1 MSTENFVSLEPV
13 PSDPSNVG
21 SPKPPHVDAQRLA
34 DRLRSEI
41 QGEVRFDDGS
51 RALYAADASNYRQVP
66 IGVVIPRTDDDVRAT
81 IAACREFGAPLL
93 SRGGGTSLA
102 GQCCNIA
109 VVIDFSKYMNKIL
122 EINENEKFA
131 RVHPGVVL
139 DDLRKETTKVGLTFG
154 PDPATHSR
162 CTLGGMIGNNS
173 CGTHSVMAGK
183 TVDNVEELRILTYD
197 GLELTVGPT
206 SDAELEQIIA
216 AGGSRGEIYRTMRG
230 IRDNYAGLIRSKYP
244 KIPRRVSGY
253 NLDELLP
260 EAGFHVARALVG
272 SECTLVTVL
281 EAKLRLVKN
290 PSHRALVVLGY
301 SDIYIGA
308 DHVPEI
314 MGFGPIALEAIDGNL
329 VADIR
334 KKNLHVRDLSLLPEG
349 HGFLLVEFG
358 GDTRAEADD
367 KAHRMMEAL
376 KSKSDGPN
384 MKFYD
389 DKREEALVWEIRES
403 GLGATA
409 FVPGKPFT
417 WEGWEDSAVPPDK
430 MGKYLRELCS
440 LYQKHG
446 YTGAYYGHFGQ
457 GCLHTRINFD
467 LESAPGIRNFRSFVE
482 EAADLVVSFGGSLS
496 GEHGDGQ
503 SRAELLPKM
512 FGPELI
518 QAFRQFKN
526 AWDPQWKMNPGKVV
540 SAYRIDEN
548 LRLGPHYN
556 PWDPQTHFNF
566 PEDRGSLARATLR
579 CVGVGECRRHEN
591 KVMCPS
597 YRVTREEKHST
608 RGRAHLLFEMM
619 QGEVIRDG
627 WQSEEVKESLDL
639 CLSCKGCKGDCPVN
653 VDVATY
659 KAEFLSHYYE
669 GKLRPR
675 QAYAFGLIHNWARL
689 ASLAPGLVNLVTQT
703 PGLSAIAK
711 AIAGVPQQRKIPAFA
726 PTTFQELV
734 RERAQRNP
742 NAPKVM
748 LWPDTFN
755 NHFFPDTALA
765 ALDAL
770 ETVGFQVVVPQVD
783 VCCGRPLYD
792 YGMLDQ
798 AKRLLRKTMAT
809 LANEIDAGLPI
820 VMLEPSCASVF
831 RDELVNFFPSD
842 PRAARLHDQVYL
854 IGDFLDKFAKETTL
868 PALHRKVFAHAHCH
882 HKAVLGTDGEKHLFE
897 RLGVDYELPNN
908 GCCGMAGSFGFEKG
922 EKYEVSVAV
931 GEHEL
936 LPKVRSAARDTIIV
950 AEGFSCREQIA
961 QETKR
966 QALHPAE
973 LLQMAI
979 HAGPDG
985 VAGDLPETRM
995 VERRKRAV
1003 RNSMLK
1009 TAAVLAGACAAGF
1022 LFWRKFGD

>member
-1 MSTENFVSLEPV
+1 
-13 PSDPSNVG
+13 
-21 SPKPPHVDAQRLA
+21 
-34 DRLRSEI
+34 
-41 QGEVRFDDGS
+41 
-51 RALYAADASNYRQVP
+51 
-66 IGVVIPRTDDDVRAT
+66 
-81 IAACREFGAPLL
+81 
-93 SRGGGTSLA
+93 
-102 GQCCNIA
+102 
-109 VVIDFSKYMNKIL
+109 
-122 EINENEKFA
+122 
-131 RVHPGVVL
+131 
-139 DDLRKETTKVGLTFG
+139 
-154 PDPATHSR
+154 
-162 CTLGGMIGNNS
+162 
-173 CGTHSVMAGK
+173 
-183 TVDNVEELRILTYD
+183 
-197 GLELTVGPT
+197 
-206 SDAELEQIIA
+206 
-216 AGGSRGEIYRTMRG
+216 
-230 IRDNYAGLIRSKYP
+230 
-244 KIPRRVSGY
+244 
-253 NLDELLP
+253 
-260 EAGFHVARALVG
+260 
-272 SECTLVTVL
+272 
-281 EAKLRLVKN
+281 
-290 PSHRALVVLGY
+290 
-301 SDIYIGA
+301 
-308 DHVPEI
+308 
-314 MGFGPIALEAIDGNL
+314 
-329 VADIR
+329 
-334 KKNLHVRDLSLLPEG
+334 
-349 HGFLLVEFG
+349 
-358 GDTRAEADD
+358 
-367 KAHRMMEAL
+367 
-376 KSKSDGPN
+376 
-384 MKFYD
+384 
-389 DKREEALVWEIRES
+389 
-403 GLGATA
+403 
-409 FVPGKPFT
+409 
-417 WEGWEDSAVPPDK
+417 
-430 MGKYLRELCS
+430 
-440 LYQKHG
+440 
-446 YTGAYYGHFGQ
+446 
-457 GCLHTRINFD
+457 
-467 LESAPGIRNFRSFVE
+467 
-482 EAADLVVSFGGSLS
+482 
-496 GEHGDGQ
+496 
-503 SRAELLPKM
+503 
-512 FGPELI
+512 
-518 QAFRQFKN
+518 
-526 AWDPQWKMNPGKVV
+526 
-540 SAYRIDEN
+540 
-548 LRLGPHYN
+548 
-556 PWDPQTHFNF
+556 
-566 PEDRGSLARATLR
+566 
-579 CVGVGECRRHEN
+579 
-591 KVMCPS
+591 
-597 YRVTREEKHST
+597 
-608 RGRAHLLFEMM
+608 MM

-726 PTTFQELV
+726 PSTFQQLV

-798 AKRLLRKTMAT
+798 AKRLLQKTMAT

-831 RDELVNFFPSD
+831 RDELVNFFTSD

-922 EKYEVSVAV
+922 DKYEVSVAV

-1009 TAAVLAGACAAGF
+1009 TAVVLVGACAAGF
-1022 LFWRKFGD
+1022 LLWRKFGD